1 MTRLGVTRL
10 FWTSLVILAPH
21 GEVQVSTTLEYLGI
35 ILSRVES
42 NTSWV
47 FSFQSMVKVKQRNKQ
62 PYLHLLISY
71 LKEKEMFWKYWERI
85 AKEVLKSSKKFWLQ
99 ERPTWPVL
107 NFVTPNFWFHFRNCW
122 WCNIEEL
129 CDMKMKPYLWVVLV
143 FAMILYHRSHIHP
156 LSQR

>member
-71 LKEKEMFWKYWERI
+71 LKEKEMFWKSWQRI
-85 AKEVLKSSKKFWLQ
+85 AKEVLKSSKNFWLQ
-99 ERPTWPVL
+99 DGPACFEL
-107 NFVTPNFWFHFRNCW
+107 CDFWFHFKNRL
-122 WCNIEEL
+122 WCIIEEL
-129 CDMKMKPYLWVVLV
+129 CNINIKPNLWVVLV
-143 FAMILYHRSHIHP
+143 FGILLYHRPHIHP
-156 LSQR
+156 PSQR